1 MESEKTCPKC
11 ASFPRMDKVDG
22 MHARIPTVMDNQ
34 YLSKTSE
41 TIGLAVEVYKC
52 PRCHFVEL
60 YEVSSE

>member
-22 MHARIPTVMDNQ
+22 MHARIPTVMGNQ

-41 TIGLAVEVYKC
+41 TIGLAVEV
-52 PRCHFVEL
+52 
-60 YEVSSE
+60 